1 MSTIK
6 TNNVPRLLLYANE
19 LTDQE
24 RIDFDYMDDIE
35 TGDFFRY
42 KGLVYSIDEFTRVD
56 DNSDFLGGWDGY
68 SSDSYF
74 SGVLIKLCDD
84 TDYIIVGSYYN

>member
-1 MSTIK
+1 MLTIK
-6 TNNVPRLLLYANE
+6 TNNAPRLMLYANE
-19 LTDQE
+19 LTAQE
-24 RIDFDYMDDIE
+24 RTNFDYMDDID
-35 TGDFFRY
+35 TGNFFRY
-42 KGLVYSIDEFTRVD
+42 KGRVYSTDEFMRVD

-74 SGVLIKLCDD
+74 SGVLIKVCDD